1 MTNLDGVFRREWGPA
16 VAALARWSGDFTV
29 AEDAVQE
36 AFAEALRAWP
46 RDGVPD
52 NAGGWIVAVARNR
65 ALDRLRRESV
75 RPGKELAAVVDDIR
89 ARTDRVD
96 VHPVRDDELRMIFTC
111 AHPALDPTSQL
122 ALTLR
127 LISGLTVAEI
137 ARALLQSEA
146 AVGQRITRAKN
157 KIRHANIPLRVPPAE
172 LLPER
177 TPHVLAC
184 IYSVF
189 TEGYWSTAGPS
200 AIRDELCDEGVR
212 LAGELCSLMP
222 DERDAHALAALV
234 LLHDSRRQ
242 TRVDADG
249 ALVPLDEQDRSRWDR
264 GRITRGLDR
273 LQLAA
278 GARGP
283 YLPQAVIAAL
293 HATAPSWQ
301 ETDWAAICVAYDR
314 LIEHTHSPVARANRA
329 LAIGFRDG
337 FTAGLAALDEVADD
351 PRLARSNTVASI
363 RADLLRRAGRRDE
376 ALRWYRVA
384 LDRNGS
390 GPAREFLRRRVAE
403 CAGHRLMGHGSPVV
417 LLRRRRSPSGRIP
430 STTRGR
436 ACRTRGPCPR
446 PRDRRQTELTAE
458 SSRLLVF
465 FARMAVRDG
474 CPFGVFRFEA
484 CTPLPT
490 LRAGLP
496 LLRRF
501 VMRFANRNCLRP
513 KIALRE
519 ARYRPIR
526 LSGITTEVDLYL
538 VPVCDRA
545 RRIAGCDLRHANDVA
560 LISGNSVSDDSCHHR
575 CQACLTQ

>member
-1 MTNLDGVFRREWGPA
+1 MANLDGVFRREWGPA
-16 VAALARWSGDFTV
+16 VAALARWSGDITV

-36 AFAEALRAWP
+36 AFAQALDTWP
-46 RDGVPD
+46 RDGVPH
-52 NAGGWIVAVARNR
+52 NAGGWLVTVARNR
-65 ALDRLRRESV
+65 ALDRLRRESS

-89 ARTDRVD
+89 ARTDHAD
-96 VHPVRDDELRMIFTC
+96 VHPVRDDELRMMFTC

-146 AVGQRITRAKN
+146 AVGQRITRAKS
-157 KIRHANIPLRVPPAE
+157 KIRHANIPLRVPPVE

-189 TEGYWSTAGPS
+189 TEGYFSTAGPS

-249 ALVPLDEQDRSRWDR
+249 ALVPLEEQDRNRWDR
-264 GRITRGLDR
+264 SRIARGLDQ
-273 LQLAA
+273 LALAA
-278 GARGP
+278 GATGP

-293 HATAPSWQ
+293 HATAPRWEQ
-301 ETDWAAICVAYDR
+301 TDWRAICVAYDR
-314 LIEHTHSPVARANRA
+314 LIEITDSPVAKANRA

-337 FTAGLAALDEVADD
+337 FRVGLAALDAVADD

-363 RADLLRRAGRRDE
+363 RADLLRRAGLRDE
-376 ALRWYRVA
+376 ALEWYRIA

-390 GPAREFLRRRVAE
+390 GTAREFLLRRLAE
-403 CAGHRLMGHGSPVV
+403 CAG
-417 LLRRRRSPSGRIP
+417 
-430 STTRGR
+430 
-436 ACRTRGPCPR
+436 
-446 PRDRRQTELTAE
+446 RD
-458 SSRLLVF
+458 
-465 FARMAVRDG
+465 
-474 CPFGVFRFEA
+474 
-484 CTPLPT
+484 
-490 LRAGLP
+490 
-496 LLRRF
+496 
-501 VMRFANRNCLRP
+501 
-513 KIALRE
+513 
-519 ARYRPIR
+519 
-526 LSGITTEVDLYL
+526 
-538 VPVCDRA
+538 
-545 RRIAGCDLRHANDVA
+545 
-560 LISGNSVSDDSCHHR
+560 
-575 CQACLTQ
+575 

>member
-1 MTNLDGVFRREWGPA
+1 MINLDGVFRREWGPA
-16 VAALARWSGDFTV
+16 VAALARWSGDLTV

-36 AFAEALRAWP
+36 AFTEALRAWP

-222 DERDAHALAALV
+222 DERDALALAALV

-264 GRITRGLDR
+264 GRIRRGLDR

-301 ETDWAAICVAYDR
+301 QTDWAAICVAYDR
-314 LIEHTHSPVARANRA
+314 LILDTHSPVARANRA

-337 FTAGLAALDEVADD
+337 FAAGLAALDEVADD

-376 ALRWYRVA
+376 ALGWYRIA

-390 GPAREFLRRRVAE
+390 GPAREFLRRRVVE
-403 CAGHRLMGHGSPVV
+403 CAAHR
-417 LLRRRRSPSGRIP
+417 
-430 STTRGR
+430 
-436 ACRTRGPCPR
+436 
-446 PRDRRQTELTAE
+446 
-458 SSRLLVF
+458 
-465 FARMAVRDG
+465 
-474 CPFGVFRFEA
+474 
-484 CTPLPT
+484 
-490 LRAGLP
+490 
-496 LLRRF
+496 
-501 VMRFANRNCLRP
+501 
-513 KIALRE
+513 
-519 ARYRPIR
+519 
-526 LSGITTEVDLYL
+526 
-538 VPVCDRA
+538 
-545 RRIAGCDLRHANDVA
+545 
-560 LISGNSVSDDSCHHR
+560 
-575 CQACLTQ
+575 

>member
-1 MTNLDGVFRREWGPA
+1 MASLDGVFRREWGPA
-16 VAALARWSGDFTV
+16 VAALARWSGDFAV

-36 AFAEALRAWP
+36 AFAEALRSWP
-46 RDGVPD
+46 RDGIPD

-89 ARTDRVD
+89 ARTDGVD
-96 VHPVRDDELRMIFTC
+96 VHPVRDDELRMMFTC

-122 ALTLR
+122 SLTLR

-200 AIRDELCDEGVR
+200 AIRDELCDEAVR

-222 DERDAHALAALV
+222 EERDGQALAALV

-249 ALVPLDEQDRSRWDR
+249 ALVPLDEQDRTRWDS
-264 GRITRGLDR
+264 GRIARGLDR
-273 LQLAA
+273 LSRAA
-278 GARGP
+278 GAQGP

-301 ETDWAAICVAYDR
+301 QTDWTTICAAYDR
-314 LIEHTHSPVARANRA
+314 LIEITGSPVARSNRA
-329 LAIGFRDG
+329 LAIGLRDG

-363 RADLLRRAGRRDE
+363 RADLLRRAGRHDE
-376 ALRWYRVA
+376 AAKWYRIA

-390 GPAREFLRRRVAE
+390 GPAREFLRRRVEE
-403 CAGHRLMGHGSPVV
+403 CAG
-417 LLRRRRSPSGRIP
+417 
-430 STTRGR
+430 
-436 ACRTRGPCPR
+436 
-446 PRDRRQTELTAE
+446 
-458 SSRLLVF
+458 
-465 FARMAVRDG
+465 
-474 CPFGVFRFEA
+474 
-484 CTPLPT
+484 
-490 LRAGLP
+490 
-496 LLRRF
+496 
-501 VMRFANRNCLRP
+501 RN
-513 KIALRE
+513 
-519 ARYRPIR
+519 
-526 LSGITTEVDLYL
+526 
-538 VPVCDRA
+538 
-545 RRIAGCDLRHANDVA
+545 
-560 LISGNSVSDDSCHHR
+560 
-575 CQACLTQ
+575 

>member
-16 VAALARWSGDFTV
+16 VAALARWSGDLTV

-52 NAGGWIVAVARNR
+52 NPGGWVVTVARNR

-89 ARTDRVD
+89 ARTDHVD
-96 VHPVRDDELRMIFTC
+96 VHPVRDDELRMMFTC
-111 AHPALDPTSQL
+111 AHPALDPMSQL

-137 ARALLQSEA
+137 SRALLQSQS

-157 KIRHANIPLRVPPAE
+157 KVRHANIPLRVPPAE

-200 AIRDELCDEGVR
+200 AVRDELCDEGVR

-222 DERDAHALAALV
+222 RDRDAQALAALV

-249 ALVPLDEQDRSRWDR
+249 ALLPLEEQDRSRWDR
-264 GRITRGLDR
+264 GRITKGLDR
-273 LQLAA
+273 LARAA
-278 GARGP
+278 GATGP

-301 ETDWAAICVAYDR
+301 DTDWGTICAAYDR
-314 LIEHTHSPVARANRA
+314 LIEITDSPVARANQA
-329 LAIGFRDG
+329 MAIGFRDG
-337 FTAGLAALDEVADD
+337 FSAGLAALDAVADD
-351 PRLARSNTVASI
+351 PRLAGSTAVISI
-363 RADLLRRAGRRDE
+363 RADLLRRAGRPED
-376 ALRWYRVA
+376 ALKWYQIA
-384 LDRNGS
+384 LERNGS
-390 GPAREFLRRRVAE
+390 DAACMFIRRRLAE
-403 CAGHRLMGHGSPVV
+403 C
-417 LLRRRRSPSGRIP
+417 SG
-430 STTRGR
+430 
-436 ACRTRGPCPR
+436 A
-446 PRDRRQTELTAE
+446 
-458 SSRLLVF
+458 
-465 FARMAVRDG
+465 
-474 CPFGVFRFEA
+474 
-484 CTPLPT
+484 
-490 LRAGLP
+490 
-496 LLRRF
+496 
-501 VMRFANRNCLRP
+501 
-513 KIALRE
+513 
-519 ARYRPIR
+519 
-526 LSGITTEVDLYL
+526 
-538 VPVCDRA
+538 
-545 RRIAGCDLRHANDVA
+545 
-560 LISGNSVSDDSCHHR
+560 
-575 CQACLTQ
+575 